1 MVNFWASFIY
11 PIVLMFLWLYFYLFI
26 YLYLCLIFHVIL
38 RYISQYC
45 FRLCSSSFSF
55 RSIYC
60 LETIFCSIVFSH
72 LWLFPLNY
80 WSNHDYS
87 LVMLCYV
94 LFLLFFVL
102 GILLSLSITIY
113 IPFGNKIIMY
123 YTINCANNVNVKWF
137 PHYIYC
143 VWEMKTIFFHIM
155 NISRQWIL
163 TFELIEWIEM

>member
-1 MVNFWASFIY
+1 MATEMVNFWASFIY

-55 RSIYC
+55 RSINC
-60 LETIFCSIVFSH
+60 LETIFYSIVFSH

-94 LFLLFFVL
+94 LFLFFCFGYTFITFYHNLYPIWQQNNHVL
-102 GILLSLSITIY
+102 YDQL
-113 IPFGNKIIMY
+113 
-123 YTINCANNVNVKWF
+123 C
-137 PHYIYC
+137 
-143 VWEMKTIFFHIM
+143 
-155 NISRQWIL
+155 Q
-163 TFELIEWIEM
+163 